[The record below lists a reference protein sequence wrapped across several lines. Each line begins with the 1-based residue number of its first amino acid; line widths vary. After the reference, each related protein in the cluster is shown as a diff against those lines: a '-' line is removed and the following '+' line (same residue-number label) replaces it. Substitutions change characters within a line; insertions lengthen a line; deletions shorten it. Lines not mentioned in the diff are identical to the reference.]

1 MKPFIA
7 LLSVL
12 FILAPSAK
20 AQDANR
26 RTHDISFGLLTQAD
40 EEERGYYSG
49 VAREMALV
57 LAPLHLGPARTT
69 GHSGLSTPF
78 DSAATTFIR
87 NGLIGVSAQPKGSDR
102 RSRHDGNHQYRSS
115 QGRLSASKSA
125 RV

>member
-1 MKPFIA
+1 MKSFLPVFA
-7 LLSVL
+7 FLVL
-12 FILAPSAK
+12 AVPQAH

-69 GHSGLSTPF
+69 GHSGFGHTHGFLLS
-78 DSAATTFIR
+78 
-87 NGLIGVSAQPKGSDR
+87 
-102 RSRHDGNHQYRSS
+102 
-115 QGRLSASKSA
+115 
-125 RV
+125 